1 MKGSQLLDKMEL
13 IHPAYIEAAEKRPM
27 EKKNKWLGWGA
38 IAACLCLS
46 LALILLIGHYREPL
60 SDLIA
65 NGHKTILNL
74 TPESRGAEPQASD
87 QARVNSAAP
96 SGPTTGE
103 AAAQLPSA
111 ALSTRKKI
119 TIPDLVSEGMGFE
132 GYLYHDI
139 SELVNGNPWS
149 ESMTLETLPVYKNG
163 AFDALRIGSPIGM
176 SEEEMTA
183 RLNQTVSSLGLQLVS
198 TELQQDGF
206 VKKGGKT
213 VQDTEHP
220 TSIHAQTDQGSLD
233 IQADGEIVFFP
244 TNGKTALPDDLSFT
258 YADTSDAEAAKTLA
272 WLTETYAD
280 FLHFEKAKSISW
292 GDFNMDNKFNR
303 RYEIYD
309 AAGDPVEQILNYH
322 FRQVSFAP
330 DDEGKL
336 LVIRKKDALLKAEKI
351 GDYPIIS
358 VEKARERLLAGH
370 YQTSVPADFPGADKI
385 AKVELMYRSGSG
397 EEVFLPYYRFYVL
410 LPSGT
415 KGAPPED
422 SETGLKTYGAYYVPA
437 LRDDDV
443 KNMPTYD
450 GHFN

>member
-46 LALILLIGHYREPL
+46 LALILLIGHYRESL

-103 AAAQLPSA
+103 AAA
-111 ALSTRKKI
+111 LSTREKI

-139 SELVNGNPWS
+139 SELENGNPWS

-183 RLNQTVSSLGLQLVS
+183 RLNQTVSFLGLQLVS

-220 TSIHAQTDQGSLD
+220 TSIHAQTEQGSLD

-280 FLHFEKAKSISW
+280 FLHFEKPKSVSW
-292 GDFNMDNKFNR
+292 GDFNIDNKLNR

-309 AAGDPVEQILNYH
+309 AADDPVEQILNYH

-336 LVIRKKDALLKAEKI
+336 LVIRKMDGLLKAEKI

-415 KGAPPED
+415 KGVPPED

>member
-103 AAAQLPSA
+103 AAA
-111 ALSTRKKI
+111 LSTREKI

-139 SELVNGNPWS
+139 SELENGNPWS
-149 ESMTLETLPVYKNG
+149 ESMTLETLPAYKNG
-163 AFDALRIGSPIGM
+163 AFDVLRIGSPIGL
-176 SEEEMTA
+176 SEEEMSA

-272 WLTETYAD
+272 WLTETYAN

-292 GDFNMDNKFNR
+292 GDFTMDNKFNR

-415 KGAPPED
+415 KGVPPED